1 MAIIQPTPAHVLDE
15 ATRAALRKVNTTA
28 VVDVLARNGYDARY
42 TYMPNLRT
50 MNPGLRL
57 VGRAVTVRFVPARPD
72 ADEEKPGGE
81 QSPEYAAFEIAGPG
95 DVIVMEAMRNK
106 LLSIGGDIK
115 FLRLK
120 QRGVE
125 GLITDGGIRDMH
137 TVKDYGIGIWG
148 YDKTSNLGTRIGT
161 PYSTN
166 DAVSVD
172 GVLIRPGDYIV
183 GDDDG
188 VVVIPLKAAADIALK
203 AIEYDDLEEWI
214 RRRLDE
220 ESLSPGKYYP
230 PDDATFALYR
240 QWKEDQRLREVEAAA
255 SATNGHTG
263 GHTNGASVQR

>member
-1 MAIIQPTPAHVLDE
+1 MAIIQPTPDHALDE
-15 ATRAALRKVNTTA
+15 ATRVALSKVNTTA

-72 ADEEKPGGE
+72 ADVEKPGGE
-81 QSPEYAAFEIAGPG
+81 ESPEYAAFEIAGPG

-137 TVKDYGIGIWG
+137 TVKDYGVGIWG
-148 YDKTSNLGTRIGT
+148 YDKTSNLGTRVGT

-166 DAVSVD
+166 DSVTVD
-172 GVLIRPGDYIV
+172 GILIRPGDYIV
-183 GDDDG
+183 ADDDG
-188 VVVIPLKAAADIALK
+188 VVVIPLKVAAEIAQK

-220 ESLSPGKYYP
+220 ENLSPGKYYP
-230 PDDATFALYR
+230 PDDETFALYR
-240 QWKEDQRLREVEAAA
+240 KWKAEQPSPHEHPAA
-255 SATNGHTG
+255 
-263 GHTNGASVQR
+263 NGAALKK